1 MLKIKANDNINKLK
15 TNLHELY
22 VMCSLP
28 HIFEFHREREKKKI
42 DWDKRE
48 MKTIKKTQTNV

>member
-15 TNLHELY
+15 TNLHELH

-28 HIFEFHREREKKKI
+28 HIFEFYREREEENRLTETSERWK
-42 DWDKRE
+42 
-48 MKTIKKTQTNV
+48 Q